1 MTMQDILTLAKAG
14 YTAEQISALAA
25 EEQTQPQER
34 EQPQEQEQKPK
45 QKPKQKQPK
54 QKPEQEQ
61 PQEQEQEQKPKQ
73 KPKQKQQPE
82 QPDIIAELR
91 EIKTALLKG
100 AFIGAQ
106 QPAAQDAEA
115 ALVAIINPP
124 DVLELLGEK

>member
-25 EEQTQPQER
+25 AEQTQPQEP

-61 PQEQEQEQKPKQ
+61 PQEQEQ
-73 KPKQKQQPE
+73 
-82 QPDIIAELR
+82 PDIIAELR
-91 EIKTALLKG
+91 EIKSAILKG
-100 AFIGAQ
+100 AYMGAQ
-106 QPAAQDAEA
+106 QPAAQDADA
-115 ALVAIINPP
+115 ALAAIINPP
-124 DVLELLGEK
+124 DVLELLGKK

>member
-25 EEQTQPQER
+25 AEQTQPQEQ
-34 EQPQEQEQKPK
+34 EQPQEQKPK
-45 QKPKQKQPK
+45 QKQPKQKQPK

-61 PQEQEQEQKPKQ
+61 PQEQEQ
-73 KPKQKQQPE
+73 

-91 EIKTALLKG
+91 EIKSPILKG
-100 AFIGAQ
+100 AYMGAQ

-115 ALVAIINPP
+115 ALAAIINPP
-124 DVLELLGEK
+124 DVLELLGKK

>member
-14 YTAEQISALAA
+14 YKAEQISALAA
-25 EEQTQPQER
+25 AEQPQPQEQEQ

-45 QKPKQKQPK
+45 QKQPKQKQPK

-61 PQEQEQEQKPKQ
+61 
-73 KPKQKQQPE
+73 E

-115 ALVAIINPP
+115 ALAAIINPP
-124 DVLELLGEK
+124 DVLELLGKK